1 MCQCGSHRYQTGLG
15 SADIIPG
22 IERGALDPTIVSRL
36 RCMNATLSGFRNPNS
51 EIALAAQP
59 ATQPARE
66 ILSE

>member
-1 MCQCGSHRYQTGLG
+1 MTNWFPPLRRRALSGSHRWKKGLG

-51 EIALAAQP
+51 EIALAA
-59 ATQPARE
+59 A
-66 ILSE
+66 S